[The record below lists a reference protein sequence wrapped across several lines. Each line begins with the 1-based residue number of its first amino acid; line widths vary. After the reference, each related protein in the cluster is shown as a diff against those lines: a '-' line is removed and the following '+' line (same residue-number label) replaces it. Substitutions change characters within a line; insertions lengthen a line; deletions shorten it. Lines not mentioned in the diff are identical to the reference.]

1 MKLFYMLYNCLTT
14 TRIYT
19 SIYFQL
25 MLLFFSYFSHTA
37 FHALWLSHSHLLW
50 YPAYFFFNYILY
62 ISLYFISFHEIYL
75 LFSGNIHNW
84 CISLS
89 FSIKCIYI
97 HIYIY
102 LFFSRS
108 HLLLHTHQHSVYF
121 PYSVSFPF
129 IQLHISVFLLCTAHK
144 VAPHHFYTWA
154 LPHLPIFPSRST
166 AIPIS
171 FPLMLSY
178 VVEFSVFV
186 LLTATIPRILR
197 AYSRTCSL
205 RSWDPT
211 IRIGSPYS
219 VEEKNF
225 YHSVS
230 TCSSRPPT
238 PRSPLHVSSLSV
250 FQVIAAD
257 SSSYDFLFIKRKDLE
272 MRISYIFQK
281 NANYFLDFSLF

>member
-25 MLLFFSYFSHTA
+25 MLLFCFSHTA

-108 HLLLHTHQHSVYF
+108 HLLLHTHQYSVYF

-178 VVEFSVFV
+178 VVERIFRLCFTNGNDSSHSTCLLAYLLASFVGPHYQDRVTLFGRRKKLLSLGEHVLVPSPHPSFPAACQLPKRVPGYRCRFFVVWFSV
-186 LLTATIPRILR
+186 
-197 AYSRTCSL
+197 Y
-205 RSWDPT
+205 
-211 IRIGSPYS
+211 
-219 VEEKNF
+219 
-225 YHSVS
+225 
-230 TCSSRPPT
+230 
-238 PRSPLHVSSLSV
+238 
-250 FQVIAAD
+250 
-257 SSSYDFLFIKRKDLE
+257 
-272 MRISYIFQK
+272 
-281 NANYFLDFSLF
+281 